1 MDSDEEFLSF
11 SDDTANPSSPV
22 LPGRKLKRLKK
33 AATVQTP
40 KQPRP
45 TTPSKA
51 NDESA
56 PTLPASSPPLPE
68 SPLDTSQK
76 SGEDSDGAGSRSAA
90 DASPL
95 KGFEWGNEFDSIFN
109 GPEGEEDGTG
119 VEFDSVEEELDG
131 NGKDGESPSAK
142 KRLILEDGFDETDD
156 HRKKKK
162 KKKKKRKKR
171 SESFID
177 DDGFEDLPFS
187 VPSTKKERRDRLR
200 DLRIESQRLLR
211 ETREASFKPV
221 PVVKKPVSSLLE
233 KIRQRKREISE
244 NSVNIQGSSSLYGD
258 EVLTREVELDYEFEN
273 SSFQGTKDVV
283 VKKAGTGK
291 TAELPVDLDNNN
303 FGSPSAT
310 RPEDASN
317 QISEDLR
324 SPMGLKGELKQK
336 FRAPVDDT
344 QDLSFESQTSDS
356 KDEPPRS
363 PLDEVLAPSMPSMNL
378 KFDSVAPDDSLRGV
392 RLPMRAFVDEEAE
405 EEDDSDNDISRF
417 KDDEEDVESMD
428 SDELND
434 IIATGFEEEPIDNEM
449 RNQLHQK
456 WLEQQDARGTEKLL
470 QKLNCGSK
478 QREMTFPEEKEAE
491 EGEEV
496 EEVEEED
503 PDEATENYV
512 TQNDLRSNL
521 KKARE
526 MICRM
531 FTEKDDAYISS
542 DEETEERIVK
552 QQLSDSA
559 EQQGSFLSPAEDE
572 GSKEIF
578 GLIKKLNNV
587 PDARK
592 KPKISSY
599 FHSLSIGGN
608 RSVPSKSS
616 FVGRGTKSSLPSLR
630 KHGSSNARSFVF
642 ERDDTNG
649 KSTTSIS
656 EDSSDLMQRESRPR
670 KTASARFC
678 GSQITSSSQKSQA
691 NTIRGPSLHEILQ
704 GPPLRSSHL
713 SHNSGTSNQ
722 VEAIY
727 AAFKVD
733 QIRIKK
739 EQSVSIRMI

>member
-156 HRKKKK
+156 HKK

-187 VPSTKKERRDRLR
+187 VPSTKKERRDRLK

-233 KIRQRKREISE
+233 KIRKRKREISE

-273 SSFQGTKDVV
+273 SSFEGTKDDV

-310 RPEDASN
+310 RPEDTSN

-378 KFDSVAPDDSLRGV
+378 KFDSVAPDDS
-392 RLPMRAFVDEEAE
+392 DT
-405 EEDDSDNDISRF
+405 
-417 KDDEEDVESMD
+417 DEEDNDKENVDPHQHHSES
-428 SDELND
+428 
-434 IIATGFEEEPIDNEM
+434 P
-449 RNQLHQK
+449 
-456 WLEQQDARGTEKLL
+456 
-470 QKLNCGSK
+470 
-478 QREMTFPEEKEAE
+478 
-491 EGEEV
+491 
-496 EEVEEED
+496 
-503 PDEATENYV
+503 
-512 TQNDLRSNL
+512 
-521 KKARE
+521 
-526 MICRM
+526 
-531 FTEKDDAYISS
+531 
-542 DEETEERIVK
+542 
-552 QQLSDSA
+552 
-559 EQQGSFLSPAEDE
+559 
-572 GSKEIF
+572 
-578 GLIKKLNNV
+578 
-587 PDARK
+587 
-592 KPKISSY
+592 
-599 FHSLSIGGN
+599 
-608 RSVPSKSS
+608 
-616 FVGRGTKSSLPSLR
+616 
-630 KHGSSNARSFVF
+630 
-642 ERDDTNG
+642 
-649 KSTTSIS
+649 
-656 EDSSDLMQRESRPR
+656 
-670 KTASARFC
+670 
-678 GSQITSSSQKSQA
+678 QA
-691 NTIRGPSLHEILQ
+691 
-704 GPPLRSSHL
+704 
-713 SHNSGTSNQ
+713 
-722 VEAIY
+722 
-727 AAFKVD
+727 D
-733 QIRIKK
+733 
-739 EQSVSIRMI
+739 